1 MGLFS
6 NNKKLCPICGNPTP
20 RLLPTKIDG
29 QPICKECDSKIDLP
43 AGAVNQMSLTDF
55 KKYLVDFQ
63 DNQALQAEFTTT
75 YRFNIGFWGCSVFLD
90 ETHGLFRMKED
101 SGWVF
106 QGKELKSFR
115 ISEDRSPLF
124 ESGSGTL
131 KCTAS
136 DVPARVNA
144 MADTIA
150 RFHMEKQEFE
160 RREAMEGLHRCMDE
174 TNEERRERER
184 TNDLYRPRFDVPAP
198 VKEFRVELTLDHPYW
213 KSFDEKISA
222 PEFDRDYPRAEDY
235 LRTYREQTEELH
247 LLASK
252 LMRMIDPNA
261 GETRIGGGAQSVQA
275 AQPTVTLPTDAVS
288 EIQKYKALLDAG
300 VNEMRQWASLRVT
313 CPYSL
318 YDRVRLEAEK
328 LGAVLE
334 NTDYGADITLALLLP
349 EEAAEPF
356 AQTLRELSAG
366 RLVPEKVGS
375 VFRGVL
381 RK

>member
-1 MGLFS
+1 MGLFT
-6 NNKKLCPICGNPTP
+6 NNKKLCPICGSPTP
-20 RLLPTKIDG
+20 RLLATKIEG
-29 QPICKECDSKIDLP
+29 QPICKECDSQIDLP
-43 AGAVNQMSLTDF
+43 DGAVNRMSLTDF
-55 KKYLVDFQ
+55 RQYLAAFAENKSLQSEFQ
-63 DNQALQAEFTTT
+63 SSYQFH
-75 YRFNIGFWGCSVFLD
+75 IGFWSGTLYVD
-90 ETHGLFRMKED
+90 EAHGLLRVKEGN
-101 SGWVF
+101 GWVF
-106 QGKELKSFR
+106 EGKDLKSFR
-115 ISEDRSPLF
+115 ISEDGETLF
-124 ESGSGTL
+124 ESGDGVL
-131 KCTAS
+131 NCHAS
-136 DVPARVNA
+136 SVPDRVND
-144 MADTIA
+144 MAQIIA
-150 RFHMEKQEFE
+150 QFHMHKQEYE

-300 VNEMRQWASLRVT
+300 VLTEEEFSAKKRQL
-313 CPYSL
+313 
-318 YDRVRLEAEK
+318 
-328 LGAVLE
+328 LG
-334 NTDYGADITLALLLP
+334 I
-349 EEAAEPF
+349 
-356 AQTLRELSAG
+356 
-366 RLVPEKVGS
+366 
-375 VFRGVL
+375 
-381 RK
+381 

>member
-90 ETHGLFRMKED
+90 ET
-101 SGWVF
+101 
-106 QGKELKSFR
+106 
-115 ISEDRSPLF
+115 EDRSPLF

-131 KCTAS
+131 KCTVS

-261 GETRIGGGAQSVQA
+261 GETRIGGGAQSVQT

-300 VNEMRQWASLRVT
+300 VLTEEEFSAKKRQL
-313 CPYSL
+313 
-318 YDRVRLEAEK
+318 
-328 LGAVLE
+328 LG
-334 NTDYGADITLALLLP
+334 I
-349 EEAAEPF
+349 
-356 AQTLRELSAG
+356 
-366 RLVPEKVGS
+366 
-375 VFRGVL
+375 
-381 RK
+381 

>member
-20 RLLPTKIDG
+20 RLLSTKIDG

-63 DNQALQAEFTTT
+63 DNQTLQDEFTTT
-75 YRFNIGFWGCSVFLD
+75 YHFDIGFWGCSVFLD

-106 QGKELKSFR
+106 QGKDLKSFR

-136 DVPARVNA
+136 DVPTRVNA

-160 RREAMEGLHRCMDE
+160 RREAMEGLRRCIDE

-184 TNDLYRPRFDVPAP
+184 TNALYRPRFDVPAP

-300 VNEMRQWASLRVT
+300 VLTEEEFSAKKRQL
-313 CPYSL
+313 
-318 YDRVRLEAEK
+318 
-328 LGAVLE
+328 LG
-334 NTDYGADITLALLLP
+334 I
-349 EEAAEPF
+349 
-356 AQTLRELSAG
+356 
-366 RLVPEKVGS
+366 
-375 VFRGVL
+375 
-381 RK
+381 

>member
-1 MGLFS
+1 M
-6 NNKKLCPICGNPTP
+6 
-20 RLLPTKIDG
+20 
-29 QPICKECDSKIDLP
+29 
-43 AGAVNQMSLTDF
+43 
-55 KKYLVDFQ
+55 
-63 DNQALQAEFTTT
+63 QAEFTTT

-131 KCTAS
+131 KCTAG

-160 RREAMEGLHRCMDE
+160 RREAMEGLRRCIDE

-300 VNEMRQWASLRVT
+300 VLTEEEFSAKKRQL
-313 CPYSL
+313 
-318 YDRVRLEAEK
+318 
-328 LGAVLE
+328 LG
-334 NTDYGADITLALLLP
+334 I
-349 EEAAEPF
+349 
-356 AQTLRELSAG
+356 
-366 RLVPEKVGS
+366 
-375 VFRGVL
+375 
-381 RK
+381 